1 MTPEN
6 IVKEPITEY
15 GQLDL
20 NGEYTWV
27 DYLKWKF
34 AERVELIKGKIVKM
48 SPAPNTFH
56 QTILSNTH
64 GDFFNFFKLKSCSV
78 FLAPFDVRLPVPSG
92 FKDSTVVQPDLCIIC
107 DHSKIAV
114 QGCIG
119 APDLVVEILSPGN
132 SRHDLHIKFDLYEES
147 GVKEYWIIQPETR
160 VVQVF
165 SLQQNRYI
173 GLRPF
178 TEGMQVESLL
188 FPELQVEVDDL
199 FKGVITDQ

>member
-1 MTPEN
+1 MDRVE
-6 IVKEPITEY
+6 EPITEY

-34 AERVELIKGKIVKM
+34 AERVELIKGRIVKM
-48 SPAPNTFH
+48 SPAPSSGH
-56 QTILSNTH
+56 QIVLRECF
-64 GDFFNFFKLKSCSV
+64 GRFYNFFQGKQCNV
-78 FLAPFDVRLPVPSG
+78 FVSPFDVYLPVASG
-92 FKDSTVVQPDLCIIC
+92 KKDSTIVQPDLCIIC
-107 DHSKIAV
+107 NASKIAV

-188 FPELQVEVDDL
+188 FPELKVSVDDL
-199 FKGVITDQ
+199 FLHVNP

>member
-34 AERVELIKGKIVKM
+34 TERVELIKGRIVKM
-48 SPAPNTFH
+48 SPAPNVRH
-56 QTILSNTH
+56 QVLAASLY
-64 GDFFNFFKLKSCSV
+64 GQFSRFFTNKPCQWFP
-78 FLAPFDVRLPVPSG
+78 APFDVRLPVPG
-92 FKDSTVVQPDLCIIC
+92 RANESTVVQPDLCIIC
-107 DHSKIAV
+107 DPDKLDS

-178 TEGMQVESLL
+178 TEDMQVESKL
-188 FPELQVEVDDL
+188 FPELNVQVDDL

>member
-1 MTPEN
+1 MDRVE
-6 IVKEPITEY
+6 EPITEY

-34 AERVELIKGKIVKM
+34 EERVELIKGRIVKM
-48 SPAPNTFH
+48 SPAPNVIH
-56 QTILSNTH
+56 QTIVNNCS
-64 GDFFNFFKLKSCSV
+64 FKFNLHFANKLCRLFS
-78 FLAPFDVRLPVPSG
+78 APFDVYLKS
-92 FKDSTVVQPDLCIIC
+92 STGGQKVNVVQPDFCIVC
-107 DHSKIAV
+107 DEKKLDS

-132 SRHDLHIKFDLYEES
+132 SRHDLHVKFDLYEES

-178 TEGMQVESLL
+178 TEDMQVESKL
-188 FPELQVEVDDL
+188 FPELNVQVDDL